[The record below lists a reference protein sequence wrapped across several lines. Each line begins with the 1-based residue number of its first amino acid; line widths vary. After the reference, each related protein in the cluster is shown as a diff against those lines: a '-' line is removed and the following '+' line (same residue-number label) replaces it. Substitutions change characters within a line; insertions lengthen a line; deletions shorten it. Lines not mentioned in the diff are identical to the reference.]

1 MSREETAEPAL
12 RDSTCAS
19 GVQTVM
25 SRCLLSELPGLG
37 SFLTAAQ
44 NDEPTPHTLIV
55 LTLKT
60 PEPDSPAGPLGGKF
74 SLGQEQGKDTG
85 LEMLPLEKVKPAAWD
100 KVRGFWVESGESP
113 GHLSILR
120 WP

>member
-19 GVQTVM
+19 GVQTMM
-25 SRCLLSELPGLG
+25 SRCLSSELPGLG

-60 PEPDSPAGPLGGKF
+60 PEPDSPAGPLGG
-74 SLGQEQGKDTG
+74 SS
-85 LEMLPLEKVKPAAWD
+85 AWD
-100 KVRGFWVESGESP
+100 RNRAKTQA
-113 GHLSILR
+113 
-120 WP
+120 